1 MIIHFSLLSTLFG
14 PCHLNPNFIF
24 CYFRLFW
31 KHHLISI
38 NINPVIP
45 RVSTLSHKNI
55 KVGSDGLFL
64 SDMLPVVH
72 YLPHPN
78 CSLCFI
84 PTYIRF
90 LWLFVKYWNEYAS
103 KTHKDGHTPYPGRKH
118 RHRWSISIRGK
129 AYKTKWYYPYQMTGP
144 VRAAVPILIIIIW
157 GVWSA
162 ASAICWSVSKW
173 RAEEPGIIITS
184 EKLFVVSSPVSP
196 QSCVSQTS
204 YWLLI
209 VIRDN
214 CVSQMVLLLY
224 LITTNSACHN
234 DSVCGLRD
242 QMICVLWRE

>member
-1 MIIHFSLLSTLFG
+1 MATDLYSALYNSIPLSVVPGDPVVINKMKHFRLSMSKMDRCDASYFYFELLIIHFSLLSTLFG

-103 KTHKDGHTPYPGRKH
+103 ETHKDVPHTPVATAGLFLL
-118 RHRWSISIRGK
+118 G
-129 AYKTKWYYPYQMTGP
+129 
-144 VRAAVPILIIIIW
+144 
-157 GVWSA
+157 
-162 ASAICWSVSKW
+162 
-173 RAEEPGIIITS
+173 
-184 EKLFVVSSPVSP
+184 EKLIKPNETVHIKWLDPCE
-196 QSCVSQTS
+196 QLSQF
-204 YWLLI
+204 W
-209 VIRDN
+209 
-214 CVSQMVLLLY
+214 
-224 LITTNSACHN
+224 
-234 DSVCGLRD
+234 
-242 QMICVLWRE
+242 